1 MKAKSA
7 IGAIVAGAAVLISA
21 MWIAP
26 AAIAAEESAVD
37 VVAKIAPAD
46 VAASIDTPLLAGGQ
60 STVMINRLKVEVSA
74 AAADGVSIS
83 TGDGSA
89 TIGLPFADEVSAAS
103 STDPGTVTYDNGNS
117 SSSVVLVH
125 YTGSVQIATVIGS
138 ATAPTRY
145 DYPIDLPDASSLVLR
160 DGGAAVIDD
169 ETGEVL
175 GSFAAPWAKDSA
187 GKDVPTRYELNG
199 QTLTQVVDHDSSFTY
214 PVVADPTYT
223 THVSYLSKA
232 QVVSMY
238 NGLKGI
244 SSACSVAPIPWP
256 ASIACLGLAPAA
268 QVEKAYWNKW
278 RLKVTYYNCG
288 FNYCS
293 YTTYTAVP

>member
-1 MKAKSA
+1 M
-7 IGAIVAGAAVLISA
+7 
-21 MWIAP
+21 
-26 AAIAAEESAVD
+26 
-37 VVAKIAPAD
+37 
-46 VAASIDTPLLAGGQ
+46 
-60 STVMINRLKVEVSA
+60 
-74 AAADGVSIS
+74 
-83 TGDGSA
+83 
-89 TIGLPFADEVSAAS
+89 
-103 STDPGTVTYDNGNS
+103 
-117 SSSVVLVH
+117 
-125 YTGSVQIATVIGS
+125 
-138 ATAPTRY
+138 
-145 DYPIDLPDASSLVLR
+145 
-160 DGGAAVIDD
+160 IDD

-199 QTLTQVVDHDSSFTY
+199 QTLTQVVDHDSSSTY

-278 RLKVTYYNCG
+278 RLKVTYDTCG

>member
-1 MKAKSA
+1 MATDVGGSNEKAQCWCCGRGSGAVVGYVDRSA
-7 IGAIVAGAAVLISA
+7 IDSPLI
-21 MWIAP
+21 
-26 AAIAAEESAVD
+26 
-37 VVAKIAPAD
+37 
-46 VAASIDTPLLAGGQ
+46 TGGE
-60 STVMINRLKVEVSA
+60 STVTLDQLEVEVST

-83 TGDGSA
+83 AGEGVA
-89 TIGLPFADEVSAAS
+89 TIGLPFADKASSGS

-117 SSSVVLVH
+117 TSSVVLVH
-125 YTGSVQIATVIGS
+125 DTGSVQVATVIDS
-138 ATAPTRY
+138 AAAPSRF
-145 DYPIDLPDASSLVLR
+145 DYRIDLPEASTLVLR

-169 ETGEVL
+169 ATGEVL
-175 GSFAAPWAKDSA
+175 GSFAAPWAKDSS
-187 GKDVPTRYELNG
+187 GKDVPTRYELDG
-199 QTLTQVVDHDSSFTY
+199 QTLTQVVDHDSSFAY

-223 THVSYLSKA
+223 TYVSYLSKA
-232 QVVSMY
+232 QVVTMY
-238 NGLKGI
+238 NGLKGL

>member
-1 MKAKSA
+1 MRRFSFGIA
-7 IGAIVAGAAVLISA
+7 AGAAVVLSA

-26 AAIAAEESAVD
+26 AAIADDESAVD
-37 VVAKIAPAD
+37 AVAKVAPAD
-46 VAASIDTPLLAGGQ
+46 VAATVDIPLLVSGE
-60 STVMINRLKVEVSA
+60 STVTIDRLEVEVSTTA
-74 AAADGVSIS
+74 SDGVSIS
-83 TGDGSA
+83 AGDGVA
-89 TIGLPFADEVSAAS
+89 TIGLPFADEASAGS

-117 SSSVVLVH
+117 TSSVVLVH
-125 YTGSVQIATVIGS
+125 ETGSVQVATVIDS
-138 ATAPTRY
+138 AAAPTRY
-145 DYPIDLPDASSLVLR
+145 DYPIDLPEASNLVLR

-169 ETGEVL
+169 ATGEVL
-175 GSFAAPWAKDSA
+175 GSFAAPWAKDA
-187 GKDVPTRYELNG
+187 TGRNVPTRYELSG

-214 PVVADPTYT
+214 PVVADPTYKT
-223 THVSYLSKA
+223 YVSYLSKA

-238 NGLKGI
+238 NGLKGV
-244 SSACSVAPIPWP
+244 SNACSLAPIPYP
-256 ASIACLGLAPAA
+256 ISIACMGLAPAA

>member
-1 MKAKSA
+1 MKKLRV
-7 IGAIVAGAAVLISA
+7 GVAAGTAALVST

-26 AAIAAEESAVD
+26 VAIAGQDSAVD
-37 VVAKIAPAD
+37 VVAKVAPTD
-46 VAASIDTPLLAGGQ
+46 VASTIDAPLLAGEESAVILDQ
-60 STVMINRLKVEVSA
+60 LEVEMSA

-83 TGDGSA
+83 AGEGVA
-89 TIGLPFADEVSAAS
+89 IIRLPFADRAGAGY
-103 STDPGTVTYDNGNS
+103 STDPGTATYENGNS
-117 SSSVVLVH
+117 TSSVVLVH
-125 YTGSVQIATVIGS
+125 ETGSVQVATVIDS
-138 ATAPTRY
+138 AAAPSRY
-145 DYPIDLPDASSLVLR
+145 DYPIDLPEGSSLVLQ

-169 ETGEVL
+169 ATGEVL
-175 GSFAAPWAKDSA
+175 GSFAAPWAKDA
-187 GKDVPTRYELNG
+187 TGKDVPTRYELNG
-199 QTLTQVVDHDSSFTY
+199 HTLTQVVDHDSRFAY

-232 QVVSMY
+232 QVVTMY

-244 SSACSVAPIPWP
+244 SSACGAAPIPWP

-293 YTTYTAVP
+293 YTKYTAVP